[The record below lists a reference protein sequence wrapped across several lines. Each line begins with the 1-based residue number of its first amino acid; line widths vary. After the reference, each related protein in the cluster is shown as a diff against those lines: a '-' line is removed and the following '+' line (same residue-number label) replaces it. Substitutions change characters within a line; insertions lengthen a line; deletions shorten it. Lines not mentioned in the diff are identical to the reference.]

1 MFDRKKYKSFARIQL
16 KNRRTVPVFMTL
28 ITALVVLLLSLPLIK
43 LWLAMYSELL
53 QASALSLNKDALL
66 QIVRKYQKATPLDS
80 FLPWLVFFTIAVCAI
95 AQFCVYLKMS
105 RTPNPVS
112 FGDFFA
118 GFAHWFRAIRAALWC
133 WLWTYLWMLLF
144 IIPCMIISF
153 AFIRSLNWRLL
164 FFIIPAII
172 PGIVKAIAYSQTF
185 FIVAEFPHVPV
196 MQALDI
202 SKKITRGHKADLFVL
217 YLSFLGWYLLCVLTL
232 GIASLWVVP
241 YQTMTCVNAYHA
253 LMKSALESGVVT
265 AEDIGDVNGE
275 HYGKQ

>member
-53 QASALSLNKDALL
+53 NAAAAQSSRYVL
-66 QIVRKYQKATPLDS
+66 QKIISNYQKEIEHIA

-144 IIPCMIISF
+144 IIP
-153 AFIRSLNWRLL
+153 
-164 FFIIPAII
+164 
-172 PGIVKAIAYSQTF
+172 GIVKAIAYSQTF

-196 MQALDI
+196 VQALDI

-253 LMKSALESGVVT
+253 LMKQALESGVVT

>member
-1 MFDRKKYKSFARIQL
+1 MFDRRKYKSFARIQL
-16 KNRRTVPVFMTL
+16 KKRRTVPVFMIL
-28 ITALVVLLLSLPLIK
+28 ISTLVVLLLSLPSIK
-43 LWLAMYSELL
+43 TSIAMYSEIL
-53 QASALSLNKDALL
+53 QASALSTNRNALL
-66 QIVRKYQKATPLDS
+66 QIVRKYQESSPLS
-80 FLPWLVFFTIAVCAI
+80 SLLNWIVFFVTAVCTIA
-95 AQFCVYLKMS
+95 QYCVYLKMS
-105 RTPNPVS
+105 RGPEPVS

-144 IIPCMIISF
+144 IIP
-153 AFIRSLNWRLL
+153 
-164 FFIIPAII
+164 
-172 PGIVKAIAYSQTF
+172 GIVKAIAYSQTF

-196 MQALDI
+196 VQALDI

-217 YLSFLGWYLLCVLTL
+217 YLSFLGWDLLCVLTL

>member
-43 LWLAMYSELL
+43 TSIAMYSEIL
-53 QASALSLNKDALL
+53 QASALSLNKNALL
-66 QIVRKYQKATPLDS
+66 QIVRKYQESSPLDS
-80 FLPWLVFFTIAVCAI
+80 FLSWLVFFVTAICTIA
-95 AQFCVYLKMS
+95 QYCVYLKMS

-144 IIPCMIISF
+144 V
-153 AFIRSLNWRLL
+153 
-164 FFIIPAII
+164 I

-196 MQALDI
+196 VQALDI

-265 AEDIGDVNGE
+265 TEDIGDVNGE

>member
-28 ITALVVLLLSLPLIK
+28 ITALVVLLLSLPSIK
-43 LWLAMYSELL
+43 TSIAMYSEIL
-53 QASALSLNKDALL
+53 QASALSLNKNALL
-66 QIVRKYQKATPLDS
+66 QIVRKYQESSPLDS
-80 FLPWLVFFTIAVCAI
+80 FLSWLVFFVTAICTIA
-95 AQFCVYLKMS
+95 QYCVYLKMS

-118 GFAHWFRAIRAALWC
+118 GFAYWLRAIGAALWRR
-133 WLWTYLWMLLF
+133 LWTYLWTLLF
-144 IIPCMIISF
+144 V
-153 AFIRSLNWRLL
+153 
-164 FFIIPAII
+164 I
-172 PGIVKAIAYSQTF
+172 PGIVKAISYSQTDY
-185 FIVAEFPHVPV
+185 IVAEFPHVPV
-196 MQALDI
+196 IQALDI
-202 SKKITRGHKADLFVL
+202 SKKITRGYKGELFVL
-217 YLSFLGWYLLCVLTL
+217 YLSFLGWDLLCVLTL